1 MDAGTQEFIHCLVAS
16 ADYDS
21 FYSVMVR
28 EGLKLDQLDAMHQ
41 LGSSADLKVGPPATA
56 EAKGGAAERSGSG
69 GKGGDDDDDDDD
81 KGYK

>member
-28 EGLKLDQLDAMHQ
+28 EGLKLDQLEAMHQ
-41 LGSSADLKVGPPATA
+41 FGSSADLKVRDGLCSSR
-56 EAKGGAAERSGSG
+56 G
-69 GKGGDDDDDDDD
+69 
-81 KGYK
+81 